1 MTHTPRLL
9 SGDVAFVNGLLR
21 FQWVYLGVKYSELE
35 VLCWLLLDQ
44 QNNSLSRSAAC
55 LCEMHGIALETHI
68 QPLLLREENFS
79 VLNICLCF
87 AFLKSRF

>member
-1 MTHTPRLL
+1 MTYTLELL

-44 QNNSLSRSAAC
+44 QNNRLSWSAAC
-55 LCEMHGIALETHI
+55 LCKMHGIDLETHI
-68 QPLLLREENFS
+68 QPSLLREEGFS

-87 AFLKSRF
+87 AFF